1 MITEKLR
8 EEFSLGRP
16 MKIFMNQTSLNNYS
30 DEANAACG
38 CRGIKMDFQGI
49 RIEVDNDLKDKEIRI
64 VR

>member
-8 EEFSLGRP
+8 EEFNKGRP
-16 MKIFMNQTSLNNYS
+16 EKIFMNQTALNNYS

-38 CRGIKMDFQGI
+38 CQGIKMDYNGI
-49 RIEVDNDLKDKEIRI
+49 RIEIDNDLKDNEIRI